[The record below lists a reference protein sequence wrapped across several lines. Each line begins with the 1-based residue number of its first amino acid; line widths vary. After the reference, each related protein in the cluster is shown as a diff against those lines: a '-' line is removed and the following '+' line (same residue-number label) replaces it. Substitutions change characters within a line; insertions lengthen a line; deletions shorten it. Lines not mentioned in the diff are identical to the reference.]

1 MANPYE
7 QEIFDHFL
15 KATQQQLPNINLID
29 HCRTIEKELSQVDAA
44 VRKFIDTLLK
54 EPFIAIFG
62 VWIKKCGY
70 LYPGML
76 DAAKTLL
83 EHNLIMI
90 YDNNGAIWTVEKAN
104 AFDHHKT
111 LNAIRC
117 KSSWSIK
124 RREELVRVYV
134 AFMYWLHI
142 ETRGHI
148 HRCEDPDWARS
159 LKRNLAF
166 PRFID
171 FLDALSNTKSQ
182 LVAKLLYFGGNR
194 TLEQVLKLD
203 ISNIDFDAHTILWEP
218 LTANSELTSY
228 PEHVFHDIKALTD
241 IHKKGLVFLGRQDG
255 PLSDATIFRHFNEA
269 AQKVGLGDSFGP
281 KKLVTDM

>member
-7 QEIFDHFL
+7 HEVFDDFL
-15 KATQQQLPNINLID
+15 KATQHKLSNIKLLD
-29 HCRTIEKELSQVDAA
+29 HCRVIERELSQVDAA
-44 VRKFIDTLLK
+44 IRKFIDTLLK
-54 EPFIAIFG
+54 EPFVAVFG

-70 LYPGML
+70 LQPGML
-76 DAAKTLL
+76 DIAKTLL

-90 YDNNGAIWTVEKAN
+90 YDSKGAIWTVEQAN
-104 AFDHHKT
+104 GHDHHKT

-117 KSSWSIK
+117 NSTWSIK
-124 RREELVRVYV
+124 RREELVRIYI

-142 ETRGHI
+142 ETRGYI

-194 TLEQVLKLD
+194 TLEQILKLD
-203 ISNIDFDAHTILWEP
+203 ISSINFDAHTIVWEP
-218 LTANSELTSY
+218 HTANSELTSY

-241 IHKKGLVFLGRQDG
+241 DRKQGLVFLGRQDV

-269 AQKVGLGDSFGP
+269 AYKVGLGDSFGP
-281 KKLVTDM
+281 KKLVTDV